1 MRIRAAVLR
10 EHDGPFRVEE
20 VELADPLP
28 GEVRV
33 AIAGSGL
40 CHTDA
45 VARTPGIGLLPLI
58 AGHEGAGVVDAV
70 GPGVTDVR
78 VGDHV
83 VLAPDSCGTCGNCL
97 AAHPAYCTNPAGPNT
112 FALRNMTGRRMDGS
126 TPVRAADGSEI
137 AARWFQQSSFASHTV
152 VLARNVVVV
161 DPEAPI
167 ELLGPLACSVLTGAG
182 SVLNTLNVRPGSGF
196 AIFGA
201 GAVGLSAVMAAHV
214 AGAGTIVAV
223 DRLPQRLEL
232 AKELGATHVVLAEEG
247 TDLAAE
253 VNAAT
258 GGGAQSVVDTTGHPQ
273 VISAAIAS
281 LRLTGVLGLVG
292 IQQGDVV
299 LGPMDLA
306 AGRTVTGVVLGD
318 AVHRQLVPQLI
329 DLWRQGRFP
338 FDRLITTYSLDD
350 IDVAER
356 AAREGTA
363 VKPVLL
369 P

>member
-1 MRIRAAVLR
+1 MRIKAAVLR
-10 EHDGPFRVEE
+10 EHDGPFRIED

-33 AIAGSGL
+33 AIAGVGL
-40 CHTDA
+40 CHTDEVVRLPA
-45 VARTPGIGLLPLI
+45 LGLLPLI

-83 VLAPDSCGTCGNCL
+83 VLAPDSCGDCVNCQ
-97 AAHPAYCTNPAGPNT
+97 AAHPAYCTVPAGPNT
-112 FALRNMTGRRMDGS
+112 FALRNMTGRRLDGTTS
-126 TPVRAADGSEI
+126 VHDADGGEV

-152 VLARNVVVV
+152 VAARNVVVV
-161 DPEAPI
+161 DPEVPV
-167 ELLGPLACSVLTGAG
+167 ELLGPLGCSVLTGAG
-182 SVLNTLNVRPGSGF
+182 SVFNALNVQPGTGF
-196 AIFGA
+196 AVFGA
-201 GAVGLSAVMAAHV
+201 GAVGLSAVMAAQV

-232 AKELGATHVVLAEEG
+232 AKELGATHVVLADED

-253 VNAAT
+253 VVAAT
-258 GGGAQSVVDTTGHPQ
+258 GGGAQSIVDTTGSPR

-281 LRLTGVLGLVG
+281 LRLTGVLGLVAF
-292 IQQGDVV
+292 QQGDVAI
-299 LGPMDLA
+299 GPTDLA
-306 AGRTVTGVVLGD
+306 AGRTVTGIVLGD
-318 AVHRQLVPQLI
+318 AVHRELVPRLI
-329 DLWRQGRFP
+329 ELRRQGRFP
-338 FDRLITTYSLDD
+338 FDRLITKYPLAD
-350 IDVAER
+350 INDAEQ
-356 AAREGTA
+356 AVQAGTV